1 MAYHGFP
8 KISESE
14 YDSFDTGHS
23 STSISVALGMA
34 RANALEN
41 KNNHVIAVIGD
52 GSLTGGMAM
61 EALNDAGSSNSNI
74 TVILNDNEM
83 SISKN
88 VGGVPALLTKIRIKK
103 TYKRSNNCIKRFF
116 NKNISDDMYLFF
128 IEEVLKNFKAE
139 DNKVL
144 IVLDHTTCEDRF
156 VILSF
161 MLSIGKRGIPIYY
174 KVYDYKDPNNKSMKD
189 VKEGLEKVRKL
200 LEPYKY
206 EVTVLADRGF
216 GSTELFEYIDKIG
229 WKYFIRV
236 KGNYNVYI
244 PEDEVIGKLE
254 DIEHPRGFTRFFYN
268 IELTQNRYRCNIA
281 TKESKES
288 KEDSWYIATNG
299 EPKKAINN
307 YKRRFTIEEM
317 FKDMK
322 SNGLGMEETWTKKL
336 SYFKNIMLC
345 ISIAYV
351 YIITIGSECARN
363 GRNKEIG
370 TFVKTKRAN
379 KTRIYS
385 VFQIGVKWL
394 KRCYFSKVNRRL
406 MCEFI
411 LFDL

>member
-1 MAYHGFP
+1 MYFNTQEEIIT
-8 KISESE
+8 KISKSLEKSLILRKKVIKVLASVVLGIILAKSTIVSKIAENLKEDFCEGKEES
-14 YDSFDTGHS
+14 
-23 STSISVALGMA
+23 
-34 RANALEN
+34 
-41 KNNHVIAVIGD
+41 K
-52 GSLTGGMAM
+52 
-61 EALNDAGSSNSNI
+61 
-74 TVILNDNEM
+74 
-83 SISKN
+83 
-88 VGGVPALLTKIRIKK
+88 IKK
-103 TYKRSNNCIKRFF
+103 IKRFF

-144 IVLDHTTCEDRF
+144 IVFDHTTCEDRF

-299 EPKKAINN
+299 EQKKAINN